1 MLLLNLLKEAVMQSL
16 RRFKALFFKET
27 LQIIRDPSSILIA
40 VVLPL
45 ILLFLM
51 GYAISLDSKNI
62 PVGIVVEKSSRYT
75 QSLVNSFVSSPSFD
89 VQVSHNRRA
98 FTEEIQKGKIR
109 AIIVIPSTFAKDV
122 ATHSVKLQIIA
133 DGTEPNIA
141 GYVQKYT
148 QEVWQNWLQQEGLDA
163 KNSAAGIEIKSR
175 YWFNAPLYSRY
186 FLLPG
191 AIAII
196 LTLIGTLLTALV
208 VAREWERGTM
218 EAIMSTPITIIELLM
233 GKLLPYFVLGMLA
246 VSVCVFIVLTWFD
259 IPFRGSYWL
268 LFVTSSVYLFPALSL
283 GLLISTLAKNQ
294 FVAAQAALIVGFL
307 PALLLSGFIF
317 QISSMPWWL
326 QYITHIIPAR
336 YYVSILQ
343 TLFLTGDIYAIVI
356 PNLIAMLILGSVFF
370 AIILKITRKRLD

>member
-1 MLLLNLLKEAVMQSL
+1 MQAL
-16 RRFKALFFKET
+16 RRFNALFLKET

-62 PVGIVVEKSSRYT
+62 PVAIVVEQSSKQT
-75 QSLVNSFVSSPSFD
+75 QSLVQSFKSSPSFS
-89 VQVSHNRRA
+89 VRVGQNRQEFKDA
-98 FTEEIQKGKIR
+98 IQRGKIHS
-109 AIIVIPSTFAKDV
+109 IIVIPATFAQDLNKN
-122 ATHSVKLQIIA
+122 AVKIQIIA

-141 GYVQKYT
+141 GYVQKYSN
-148 QEVWQNWLQQEGLDA
+148 EVWQNWLQQEGLNKKQSSINVD
-163 KNSAAGIEIKSR
+163 IRTR
-175 YWFNAPLYSRY
+175 YWFNAPLLSRY

-218 EAIMSTPITIIELLM
+218 EAIMSTPITIVELLL
-233 GKLLPYFVLGMLA
+233 GKLLPYFVLGMASLL
-246 VSVCVFIVLTWFD
+246 VCVFITLAWFD

-268 LFVTSSVYLFPALSL
+268 LILTSSVYLFPALSL

-294 FVAAQAALIVGFL
+294 FVAAQAALIAGFL
-307 PALLLSGFIF
+307 PALLLSGFLF
-317 QISSMPWWL
+317 QIASMPLWL
-326 QYITHIIPAR
+326 QYITHAIPAR
-336 YYVSILQ
+336 YFVAILQ
-343 TLFLTGDIYAIVI
+343 TLFLSGDIYEVII
-356 PNLIAMLILGSVFF
+356 PNLLFMFLLGFFLF
-370 AIILKITRKRLD
+370 AIVLKITRKRLD

>member
-1 MLLLNLLKEAVMQSL
+1 MSNL
-16 RRFKALFFKET
+16 RRFNALFVKES

-62 PVGIVVEKSSRYT
+62 PIGIVVEKSSKHS
-75 QSLVNSFVSSPSFD
+75 QSLVDAFAISPSFD
-89 VQVSHNRRA
+89 IKIDNNRVA
-98 FTEEIQKGKIR
+98 FDQHIQEGAIR
-109 AIIVIPSTFAKDV
+109 AIIVLPSSFEKDLLL
-122 ATHSVKLQIIA
+122 HRPQIQIIA
-133 DGTEPNIA
+133 DGTEPTIA
-141 GYVQKYT
+141 GFVQKYT
-148 QEVWQNWLQQEGLDA
+148 LGVWQNWMLQEQLNKKQKRPTID
-163 KNSAAGIEIKSR
+163 IETR
-175 YWFNAPLYSRY
+175 YWFNSPLLSSY

-191 AIAII
+191 SIAII

-218 EAIMSTPITIIELLM
+218 EAIMSTPITIIELLL
-233 GKLLPYFVLGMLA
+233 GKLIPYFLLGMLSM
-246 VSVCVFIVLTWFD
+246 VICVVISLTWFD
-259 IPFRGSYWL
+259 LPFRGSFWL
-268 LFVTSSVYLFPALSL
+268 LGVTSSFYLLTALNI

-307 PALLLSGFIF
+307 PAMLLSGFIF

-336 YYVSILQ
+336 YFISILQ
-343 TLFLTGDIYAIVI
+343 TLFLTGDIYAVII
-356 PNLIAMLILGSVFF
+356 PNLLSMVLIGS
-370 AIILKITRKRLD
+370 IIFGIIVKITRKRLD

>member
-1 MLLLNLLKEAVMQSL
+1 MPSL
-16 RRFKALFFKET
+16 RRFNALFFKET

-62 PVGIVVEKSSRYT
+62 PIGMVVEKSSKYT
-75 QSLVNSFVSSPSFD
+75 QSLVNAFKSSPSFN
-89 VQVSHNRRA
+89 VKISQNRRD
-98 FTEEIQKGKIR
+98 FKDSIQKGDVR
-109 AIIVIPSTFAKDV
+109 AIIVIPSTFAKDLV
-122 ATHSVKLQIIA
+122 TNSLKIQIIT

-141 GYVQKYT
+141 GYVQKYSN
-148 QEVWQNWLQQEGLDA
+148 EVWLNWMQQEGFDK
-163 KNSAAGIEIKSR
+163 KNMNSSVELRSR

-191 AIAII
+191 SIAII

-218 EAIMSTPITIIELLM
+218 EAIMSTPITIIELLL
-233 GKLLPYFVLGMLA
+233 GKLFPYYVLGMISLIIC
-246 VSVCVFIVLTWFD
+246 VSITLTWFD

-268 LFVTSSVYLFPALSL
+268 LFVTSSAYLFSALSL

-307 PALLLSGFIF
+307 PALLLSGFLF

-326 QYITHIIPAR
+326 QYITHIISAR
-336 YYVSILQ
+336 YFIVILQ
-343 TLFLTGDIYAIVI
+343 TLFLSGDVYEIII
-356 PNLIAMLILGSVFF
+356 TNLIYMLVLGSVFF
-370 AIILKITRKRLD
+370 IFILKITRKRLD

>member
-122 ATHSVKLQIIA
+122 ATHSVKIQIIA

-148 QEVWQNWLQQEGLDA
+148 QEVWQNWLQQEGLDV
-163 KNSAAGIEIKSR
+163 KNSDAGIEIKSR

-343 TLFLTGDIYAIVI
+343 TLFLTGDIYAIII

>member
-1 MLLLNLLKEAVMQSL
+1 MF
-16 RRFKALFFKET
+16 RRFNALFLKET

-62 PVGIVVEKSSRYT
+62 PVGIVVEQSSKYT
-75 QSLVNSFVSSPSFD
+75 QSLVNSFKSSPSFD
-89 VQVSHNRRA
+89 VRVDQNRRNFKDA
-98 FTEEIQKGKIR
+98 IERGEIR
-109 AIIVIPSTFAKDV
+109 SIIVIPSTFAKDLNNN
-122 ATHSVKLQIIA
+122 AVKIQIIA

-141 GYVQKYT
+141 GYVQKYSN
-148 QEVWQNWLQQEGLDA
+148 EVWQNWLAQEGFNK
-163 KNSAAGIEIKSR
+163 KNSTVNIDIRSR
-175 YWFNAPLYSRY
+175 YWFNAPLLSRY

-218 EAIMSTPITIIELLM
+218 EAIMSTPITIVELLL
-233 GKLLPYFVLGMLA
+233 GKLLPYFALGMASLF
-246 VSVCVFIVLTWFD
+246 VCVFITLTWFD

-268 LFVTSSVYLFPALSL
+268 LFLTSSVYLFPALSL

-294 FVAAQAALIVGFL
+294 FVAAQAALIAGFL
-307 PALLLSGFIF
+307 PALLLSGFLF

-326 QYITHIIPAR
+326 QYFTHVIPAR
-336 YYVSILQ
+336 YYVAILQ
-343 TLFLTGDIYAIVI
+343 TLFLTGDIYEVII
-356 PNLIAMLILGSVFF
+356 PNLIYMSVLGSIFF
-370 AIILKITRKRLD
+370 ALVFKITRKRLD

>member
-1 MLLLNLLKEAVMQSL
+1 MPSL
-16 RRFKALFFKET
+16 RRFNALFFKET
-27 LQIIRDPSSILIA
+27 LQIIRDPSSVLIA

-62 PVGIVVEKSSRYT
+62 PVGIVVEKSSKYT
-75 QSLVNSFVSSPSFD
+75 EGLVNAFRSSPSFN
-89 VQVSHNRRA
+89 VKVSQNRRDFKEA
-98 FTEEIQKGKIR
+98 IQKGEIR
-109 AIIVIPSTFAKDV
+109 SILVIPATFSKDLLINR
-122 ATHSVKLQIIA
+122 VKIQIIA

-141 GYVQKYT
+141 GYVQKYS
-148 QEVWQNWLQQEGLDA
+148 QEVWQNWLQQEGFD
-163 KNSAAGIEIKSR
+163 KKSTAASIEIRSR
-175 YWFNAPLYSRY
+175 FWFNAPLYSRY

-233 GKLLPYFVLGMLA
+233 GKLLPYFVLGMVA
-246 VSVCVFIVLTWFD
+246 VSLCVFITLTWFG

-268 LFVTSSVYLFPALSL
+268 LFVTSSVYLFPSLSL

-307 PALLLSGFIF
+307 PALLLSGFLF

-326 QYITHIIPAR
+326 QDFTHIIPAR
-336 YYVSILQ
+336 YYVAIVQ

-356 PNLIAMLILGSVFF
+356 PNLIAMVVLGSVFF

>member
-1 MLLLNLLKEAVMQSL
+1 MQKF
-16 RRFKALFFKET
+16 RRLKALFIKESI
-27 LQIIRDPSSILIA
+27 QIIRDPSSILIA

-62 PVGIVVEKSSRYT
+62 PVGIVVEKSSKHT
-75 QSLVNSFVSSPSFD
+75 QSLVNTFKISKSFD
-89 VQVSHNRRA
+89 VKLDNNKIA
-98 FTEEIQKGKIR
+98 FKTLIQKGKIR
-109 AIIVIPSTFAKDV
+109 AIIVIPSTFEKDLL
-122 ATHSVKLQIIA
+122 TNKVKIQIIS

-148 QEVWQNWLQQEGLDA
+148 MGVWQNWLLQEGFE
-163 KNSAAGIEIKSR
+163 KKQKQAGVTIQTR
-175 YWFNAPLYSRY
+175 YWFNSPLLSSY

-191 AIAII
+191 SIAII
-196 LTLIGTLLTALV
+196 LTLIGILLTALV

-218 EAIMSTPITIIELLM
+218 EAIMSTPITIVELLI
-233 GKLLPYFVLGMLA
+233 GKLLPYLVLGMLSM
-246 VSVCVFIVLTWFD
+246 VICTTITLTWFD
-259 IPFRGSYWL
+259 IPFNGSYWL
-268 LFVTSSVYLFPALSL
+268 LFVTSTAYLFPALSI

-307 PALLLSGFIF
+307 PAFLLSGFIF

-326 QYITHIIPAR
+326 QYITYIIPAK
-336 YYVSILQ
+336 YFIAILQ
-343 TLFLTGDIYAIVI
+343 TLFLTGNIYEII
-356 PNLIAMLILGSVFF
+356 LPNLMAMILLGSIVF